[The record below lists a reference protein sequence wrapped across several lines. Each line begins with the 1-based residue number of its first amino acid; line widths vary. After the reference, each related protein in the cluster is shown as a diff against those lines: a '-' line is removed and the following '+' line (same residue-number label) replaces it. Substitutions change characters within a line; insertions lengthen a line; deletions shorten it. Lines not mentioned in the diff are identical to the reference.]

1 MSNSKNGIAVN
12 TPKNGTSAVSAKSE
26 ATTVVTAKNSETQ
39 TAEQV
44 KTLQD
49 VFESLEQGNR
59 KRKFYQDFC
68 GKLDD
73 VKRFRSKMDG
83 SALTMLIHNE
93 ADDEIKFTSLQ
104 MITDFIDDS
113 VKKAEQ
119 IKAGIENDLLAMSF

>member
-1 MSNSKNGIAVN
+1 MSDSKNGVSAN
-12 TPKNGTSAVSAKSE
+12 TTKNGTTAVSTKSE
-26 ATTVVTAKNSETQ
+26 ATPVVTSKKAVSNT
-39 TAEQV
+39 TEQV

-49 VFESLEQGNR
+49 VFENLEQGNR

-83 SALTMLIHNE
+83 SALTMLIKNE
-93 ADDEIKFTSLQ
+93 GDEEIKFTSLQ

-119 IKAGIENDLLAMSF
+119 IKSGIENDLLEMAF